1 MAKPGIVATLA
12 SLSFGVQKLFSG
24 MHVISWLTSSGVV
37 ITVILVIVCYC
48 RARRK
53 RSRQPYCETVP
64 VRYERRNESGE
75 SEKIIINVG
84 KNNEAEERKMYLSSQ
99 RKKDIIKLV
108 SPKTAVASKLINK
121 ENQWG
126 SNTFNWSKL

>member
-1 MAKPGIVATLA
+1 MKSGIVTTLA
-12 SLSFGVQKLFSG
+12 SLSPGVQKLFSG
-24 MHVISWLTSSGVV
+24 MHVISWLTSSGV
-37 ITVILVIVCYC
+37 IKTVTLVIVCYC

-53 RSRQPYCETVP
+53 RSRQPYCKSVP

-84 KNNEAEERKMYLSSQ
+84 KNNEAEERKVYLSNQ
-99 RKKDIIKLV
+99 RKKDIIKLI
-108 SPKTAVASKLINK
+108 SHKMAVASKLINK

-126 SNTFNWSKL
+126 NNTYNSSKL